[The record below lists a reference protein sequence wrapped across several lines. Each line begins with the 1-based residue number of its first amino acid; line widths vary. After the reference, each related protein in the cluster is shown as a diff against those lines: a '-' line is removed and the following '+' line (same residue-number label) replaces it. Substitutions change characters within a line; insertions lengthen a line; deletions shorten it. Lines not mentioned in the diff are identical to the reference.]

1 MQNKKKRIIILVVL
15 IIVLFICG
23 MIVGGYL
30 LKKDN
35 ETIKQNKQLK
45 SEELLENDRIIAK
58 EKFNDS
64 FNSGKIVGE
73 NELIYGYVD
82 SINGDIAKISDIY
95 RLRGGRGFECKEYT
109 EAYVDLENVEI
120 IEYYGREDKID
131 KDESIGNIIFC
142 KGRLVE
148 KGINSYSEE
157 VKEKFLKVNNN
168 KIATID
174 RFYFYDELNQIINEK
189 QKINNIEMVDI
200 DTEEKDIEGGGIY
213 FKYISKIN
221 IDNKEI
227 DVPCISCIRV
237 TENTIFKNADE
248 EKYQKGK
255 KMNVIFEDKIE
266 SIEVEHPIAK
276 IIEYIDN

>member
-1 MQNKKKRIIILVVL
+1 MKNKKKRIIILLVL

-58 EKFNDS
+58 EKFNDI

-131 KDESIGNIIFC
+131 KDELIGNIIFC

-266 SIEVEHPIAK
+266 SIELEHPIAK

>member
-131 KDESIGNIIFC
+131 KDELIGNIIFC

>member
-131 KDESIGNIIFC
+131 KMNYPMTST
-142 KGRLVE
+142 
-148 KGINSYSEE
+148 SQ
-157 VKEKFLKVNNN
+157 
-168 KIATID
+168 IA
-174 RFYFYDELNQIINEK
+174 
-189 QKINNIEMVDI
+189 
-200 DTEEKDIEGGGIY
+200 
-213 FKYISKIN
+213 
-221 IDNKEI
+221 
-227 DVPCISCIRV
+227 V
-237 TENTIFKNADE
+237 T
-248 EKYQKGK
+248 
-255 KMNVIFEDKIE
+255 
-266 SIEVEHPIAK
+266 
-276 IIEYIDN
+276 

>member
-1 MQNKKKRIIILVVL
+1 MKNKKKRIIILVVL

-131 KDESIGNIIFC
+131 KDELIGNIIFC

>member
-131 KDESIGNIIFC
+131 KDELIGNIIFC

-227 DVPCISCIRV
+227 DVTCISCIRV